1 MIIDNEL
8 KKCGYKF
15 LNLKHYDSK
24 SYSDLIK
31 YSYTNHLYEM
41 QNNMRQL
48 HITGYSLFTRTQIE
62 ELLIKHKFGFEWSIS
77 FHNRPENELEQSHAI
92 DILGTNP
99 GDLHRI
105 LDVLIEKVLYGI
117 TQYWYFDTITHQYD
131 TRKLLANTLIK
142 IQKDIV
148 STHYDV
154 DIDKVFKLEGDQ
166 CWYSQNTY
174 FPKGSFI
181 TPHSD
186 GSNPG
191 RLCAILIY
199 LSENHELSYGGNLII
214 DDGNLVVPPKP
225 GNVVLL
231 DFTEHNVPHE
241 VDILTNEYGRYTYL
255 TFLKF

>member
-1 MIIDNEL
+1 MIIDNDL

-31 YSYTNHLYEM
+31 YSYTNHLSEM
-41 QNNMRQL
+41 QKNMRQL

-77 FHNRPENELEQSHAI
+77 FHDKPENELEHSHSI
-92 DILGTNP
+92 NIFGTNP
-99 GDLHRI
+99 GDLRQI

-117 TQYWYFDTITHQYD
+117 TQYWYFNTITYEYD
-131 TRKLLANTLIK
+131 THSPLANTLLK
-142 IQKDIV
+142 IQKDV
-148 STHYDV
+148 VATHYNV
-154 DIDKVFKLEGDQ
+154 DIDKVFKPDGDSR
-166 CWYSQNTY
+166 WYSQNTY

-186 GSNPG
+186 GINPG

-199 LSENHELSYGGNLII
+199 LSGHHEINYGGNLII
-214 DDGNLVVPPKP
+214 DDGTLVVPPMD

-231 DFTEHNVPHE
+231 DFTEHNVPHA
-241 VDILTNEYGRYTYL
+241 VDILTKEYGRYTYL
-255 TFLKF
+255 TFLNF